1 MQRKLLKTSLFGFS
15 KTEVCDYIARVNDE
29 FNGKIDLLTAEHT
42 KEKNELMAQITA
54 LNEEL
59 DKYKQANADIAQA
72 LFDAQQYA
80 AELKAKADGEYKE
93 AQDELLA
100 IKETETDKLNTY
112 REKIE
117 KVRKDIVALL
127 SDIDDKLTSQTAETE
142 DLIAEYN
149 SEEGIAV

>member
-1 MQRKLLKTSLFGFS
+1 MQKKLLRTSLFGFS

-29 FNGKIDLLTAEHT
+29 FNGKIDLITAEHT
-42 KEKNELMAQITA
+42 KERNELTAQIAA
-54 LNEEL
+54 LNEEIN
-59 DKYKQANADIAQA
+59 KYKQANADIAQA

-80 AELKAKADGEYKE
+80 TELKAKADGEYKE
-93 AQDELLA
+93 TQDELLA
-100 IKETETDKLNTY
+100 LKEAETEKLNTY

-117 KVRKDIVALL
+117 NVRKEIVSVL
-127 SDIDDKLTSQTAETE
+127 SDIDDKLAAETVKTE

>member
-1 MQRKLLKTSLFGFS
+1 MQKKLLRTSLFGFS

-29 FNGKIDLLTAEHT
+29 FNSKIDLLTAEHT
-42 KEKNELMAQITA
+42 KERNELTAQIAA
-54 LNEEL
+54 LNEEIN
-59 DKYKQANADIAQA
+59 KYKQANADIAQA

-80 AELKAKADGEYKE
+80 TELKAKADGEYKE

-100 IKETETDKLNTY
+100 LKEAETYKLNTY

-117 KVRKDIVALL
+117 NVRKEIVSVL
-127 SDIDDKLTSQTAETE
+127 SDIDDKLAVKTGETE

>member
-1 MQRKLLKTSLFGFS
+1 MQKKLLRTSLFGFS

-29 FNGKIDLLTAEHT
+29 FNGKIDLITAEHT
-42 KEKNELMAQITA
+42 KERNELTAQIAA
-54 LNEEL
+54 LNEEIN
-59 DKYKQANADIAQA
+59 KYKQANADIAQA

-80 AELKAKADGEYKE
+80 TELKAKADGEYKE

-100 IKETETDKLNTY
+100 LKEAETDKLNTY

-117 KVRKDIVALL
+117 NVRKEIVSVL
-127 SDIDDKLTSQTAETE
+127 SDIDDKLVIEAVKTN
-142 DLIAEYN
+142 DLISEYN

>member
-1 MQRKLLKTSLFGFS
+1 MQKKLLRTSLFGFS

-29 FNGKIDLLTAEHT
+29 FNGKIDLITAEHT
-42 KEKNELMAQITA
+42 KERNELTAQIAA
-54 LNEEL
+54 LNEEIN
-59 DKYKQANADIAQA
+59 KYKQANADIAQA

-80 AELKAKADGEYKE
+80 TELKAKADGAYKE

-100 IKETETDKLNTY
+100 FKEAETDKLNTY

-117 KVRKDIVALL
+117 SVRKEIVSVL
-127 SDIDDKLTSQTAETE
+127 SDIDDKLAAETVKTE
-142 DLIAEYN
+142 DLIAEYH

>member
-42 KEKNELMAQITA
+42 NEKNELIAQITA

-127 SDIDDKLTSQTAETE
+127 SDIDDKLTCQTTETE

>member
-1 MQRKLLKTSLFGFS
+1 MQKKLLRTSLFGFS

-29 FNGKIDLLTAEHT
+29 FNSKIDLITAEHT
-42 KEKNELMAQITA
+42 KERNELTAQIAA
-54 LNEEL
+54 LNEEIN
-59 DKYKQANADIAQA
+59 KYKQANADIAQA

-80 AELKAKADGEYKE
+80 TELKAKADGEYKE

-100 IKETETDKLNTY
+100 LKEAETDKLNTY

-117 KVRKDIVALL
+117 NVRKEIVSVL
-127 SDIDDKLTSQTAETE
+127 SDIDDKLTVETGKTE
-142 DLIAEYN
+142 DLISEYN

>member
-1 MQRKLLKTSLFGFS
+1 MQKKLLRTSLFGFS

-29 FNGKIDLLTAEHT
+29 FNGKIDLITAEHT
-42 KEKNELMAQITA
+42 KERNELTAQIAA
-54 LNEEL
+54 LNEEIN
-59 DKYKQANADIAQA
+59 KYKQANADIAQA

-80 AELKAKADGEYKE
+80 TELKAKADGEYKG

-100 IKETETDKLNTY
+100 LKEAETDKLNTY

-117 KVRKDIVALL
+117 SVRKEIVSVL
-127 SDIDDKLTSQTAETE
+127 SDIDDKLAAETVKTE
-142 DLIAEYN
+142 DLIAEYH

>member
-1 MQRKLLKTSLFGFS
+1 MQKKLLRTSLFGFS

-29 FNGKIDLLTAEHT
+29 FNGKIDLITAEHT
-42 KEKNELMAQITA
+42 KERNELTAQIAA
-54 LNEEL
+54 LNEEIN
-59 DKYKQANADIAQA
+59 KYKQANADIAQA

-80 AELKAKADGEYKE
+80 TELKAKADGEYKE

-100 IKETETDKLNTY
+100 YKESETDKLNTY

-117 KVRKDIVALL
+117 NVRKEIVSVL
-127 SDIDDKLTSQTAETE
+127 SDIDDKLAAETVKTE

>member
-1 MQRKLLKTSLFGFS
+1 MQKKLLRTSLFGFS

-29 FNGKIDLLTAEHT
+29 FNGKIDLITAEHT
-42 KEKNELMAQITA
+42 KERNELTAQIAA
-54 LNEEL
+54 LNEEIN
-59 DKYKQANADIAQA
+59 KYKQANADIAQA

-80 AELKAKADGEYKE
+80 TELKAKADGEYKE
-93 AQDELLA
+93 AQDELFAL
-100 IKETETDKLNTY
+100 KEAETDKLNTY

-117 KVRKDIVALL
+117 NVRKEIVSVL
-127 SDIDDKLTSQTAETE
+127 SDIDDKLAAETVKTE

>member
-1 MQRKLLKTSLFGFS
+1 MQKKLLRTSLFGFS

-29 FNGKIDLLTAEHT
+29 FNSKIELITAEHT
-42 KEKNELMAQITA
+42 KERNELTAQIAA
-54 LNEEL
+54 LNEEIN
-59 DKYKQANADIAQA
+59 KYKQANADIAQA

-80 AELKAKADGEYKE
+80 TELKAKADGEYKE

-100 IKETETDKLNTY
+100 LKEAETAKLNTY

-117 KVRKDIVALL
+117 NVRKEIVSVL
-127 SDIDDKLTSQTAETE
+127 SDIDDKLAAETVKTE

>member
-1 MQRKLLKTSLFGFS
+1 MQKKLLRTSLFGFS

-29 FNGKIDLLTAEHT
+29 FNGKIDLITAEHT
-42 KEKNELMAQITA
+42 KERNELTAQIAA
-54 LNEEL
+54 LNEEIN
-59 DKYKQANADIAQA
+59 KYKQANADIAQA

-80 AELKAKADGEYKE
+80 TELKAKADGEYKE

-100 IKETETDKLNTY
+100 LKEAETDKLNTY

-117 KVRKDIVALL
+117 SVRKEIVSVL
-127 SDIDDKLTSQTAETE
+127 SDIDDKLAAETVKTE

-149 SEEGIAV
+149 SEEGITV

>member
-127 SDIDDKLTSQTAETE
+127 SDIDDKLTCQTAETE

>member
-1 MQRKLLKTSLFGFS
+1 MQKKLLRTSLFGFS

-42 KEKNELMAQITA
+42 KERNELTAQIA
-54 LNEEL
+54 VLNEEIN
-59 DKYKQANADIAQA
+59 KYKQANADIAQA

-80 AELKAKADGEYKE
+80 TELKAKADGEYKE

-100 IKETETDKLNTY
+100 LKEAETDKLNTY

-117 KVRKDIVALL
+117 KGRKEIVSVL
-127 SDIDDKLTSQTAETE
+127 SDIDDKLATETVKAE

>member
-1 MQRKLLKTSLFGFS
+1 MQKKLLRTSLFGFS

-29 FNGKIDLLTAEHT
+29 FNGKIDLITAEHT
-42 KEKNELMAQITA
+42 KERNELTAQIAT
-54 LNEEL
+54 LNEEIN
-59 DKYKQANADIAQA
+59 KYKQANADIAQA

-80 AELKAKADGEYKE
+80 TELKAKADGEYKE
-93 AQDELLA
+93 ARDELLA
-100 IKETETDKLNTY
+100 LKGAETDKLNTY

-117 KVRKDIVALL
+117 NVRKEIVSVL
-127 SDIDDKLTSQTAETE
+127 SDIDDKLAAETVKTE

>member
-1 MQRKLLKTSLFGFS
+1 MQKKLLRTSLFGFS
-15 KTEVCDYIARVNDE
+15 KTEVCDYNVRVNDE
-29 FNGKIDLLTAEHT
+29 FYSKIDLLTAEHT
-42 KEKNELMAQITA
+42 KERNELTAQIAA
-54 LNEEL
+54 LNEEIN
-59 DKYKQANADIAQA
+59 KYKQANADIAQA

-80 AELKAKADGEYKE
+80 TELKAKADGEYKE

-100 IKETETDKLNTY
+100 LKEAETDKLNTY

-117 KVRKDIVALL
+117 NVRKEIVSVL
-127 SDIDDKLTSQTAETE
+127 SDIDDKLAAETVKTE

>member
-1 MQRKLLKTSLFGFS
+1 MQKKLLRTSLFGFS

-29 FNGKIDLLTAEHT
+29 FNGKIDLITAEHT
-42 KEKNELMAQITA
+42 KERNELTAQIAA
-54 LNEEL
+54 LNEEIN
-59 DKYKQANADIAQA
+59 KYKQANADIAQA

-80 AELKAKADGEYKE
+80 TELKAKADGEYKE

-100 IKETETDKLNTY
+100 LKEAGTEKLNTY

-117 KVRKDIVALL
+117 NVRKEIVSVL
-127 SDIDDKLTSQTAETE
+127 SDIDDKLAAETVKTE
-142 DLIAEYN
+142 DLIAEYH

>member
-1 MQRKLLKTSLFGFS
+1 MQKKLLRTSLFGFS

-29 FNGKIDLLTAEHT
+29 FNSKIDLLTAEHT
-42 KEKNELMAQITA
+42 KERNELTAQIAA
-54 LNEEL
+54 LNEEIN
-59 DKYKQANADIAQA
+59 KYKQANADIAQA

-100 IKETETDKLNTY
+100 LKEAETDKLNTY

-117 KVRKDIVALL
+117 NVRKEIVSVL
-127 SDIDDKLTSQTAETE
+127 SDIDDKLTAQTGKTE
-142 DLIAEYN
+142 DLISEYN

>member
-1 MQRKLLKTSLFGFS
+1 MQKKLLRTSLFGFS

-29 FNGKIDLLTAEHT
+29 FNSKIDLITAEHT
-42 KEKNELMAQITA
+42 KERNELTAQIAA
-54 LNEEL
+54 LNEEIN
-59 DKYKQANADIAQA
+59 KYKQANADIAQA

-80 AELKAKADGEYKE
+80 TELKAKADGEYKE

-100 IKETETDKLNTY
+100 LKEAETDKLNTY

-117 KVRKDIVALL
+117 NVRKEIVSVL
-127 SDIDDKLTSQTAETE
+127 SNIDDKLAAETVKTE

>member
-1 MQRKLLKTSLFGFS
+1 MQKKLLRTSLFGFS

-29 FNGKIDLLTAEHT
+29 FNSKIDLITAEHT
-42 KEKNELMAQITA
+42 KERNELTAQIAA
-54 LNEEL
+54 LNEEIN
-59 DKYKQANADIAQA
+59 KYKQANADIAQA

-80 AELKAKADGEYKE
+80 TELKAKADGEYKE
-93 AQDELLA
+93 AQDELLVL
-100 IKETETDKLNTY
+100 KEAETDKLNTY

-117 KVRKDIVALL
+117 NVRKEIVSVL
-127 SDIDDKLTSQTAETE
+127 SDIDDKLAAETVKTE

>member
-1 MQRKLLKTSLFGFS
+1 MQKKLLRTSLFGFS

-29 FNGKIDLLTAEHT
+29 FNSKIDLITAEHT
-42 KEKNELMAQITA
+42 KERNELTAQIAA
-54 LNEEL
+54 LNEEIN
-59 DKYKQANADIAQA
+59 KYKQANADIAQA

-80 AELKAKADGEYKE
+80 TELKAKADGEYKE
-93 AQDELLA
+93 ARDELLA
-100 IKETETDKLNTY
+100 LKEAETDKLNTY

-117 KVRKDIVALL
+117 NVRKEIVSVL
-127 SDIDDKLTSQTAETE
+127 SDIDDKLAAETVRTE

>member
-1 MQRKLLKTSLFGFS
+1 ML
-15 KTEVCDYIARVNDE
+15 N
-29 FNGKIDLLTAEHT
+29 AEHT
-42 KEKNELMAQITA
+42 KEKNELTAQIAA
-54 LNEEL
+54 LNEEIG
-59 DKYKQANADIAQA
+59 KYKQANADIAQA

-80 AELKAKADGEYKE
+80 TELKAKADGEYKG

-100 IKETETDKLNTY
+100 FKQTETDKLNAY

-117 KVRKDIVALL
+117 NIRKEIASALYA
-127 SDIDDKLTSQTAETE
+127 IDYKLTVETAKTE

>member
-1 MQRKLLKTSLFGFS
+1 MQKKLLRTSLFGFS

-42 KEKNELMAQITA
+42 KERNELTAQIAA
-54 LNEEL
+54 LNEEIN
-59 DKYKQANADIAQA
+59 KYKQANADIAQA

-80 AELKAKADGEYKE
+80 TELKAKADGEYKE

-100 IKETETDKLNTY
+100 LKETETDKLNTY

-117 KVRKDIVALL
+117 KVRKDIVTLL
-127 SDIDDKLTSQTAETE
+127 SEIDDKLTCQTTETE

>member
-1 MQRKLLKTSLFGFS
+1 MQKKLLRTSLFGFS

-29 FNGKIDLLTAEHT
+29 FNGKIDLITAEHT
-42 KEKNELMAQITA
+42 KERNELTAQIAA
-54 LNEEL
+54 LNEEIN
-59 DKYKQANADIAQA
+59 KYKQANADIAQA

-80 AELKAKADGEYKE
+80 TELKAKADGEYKE

-100 IKETETDKLNTY
+100 FKEAETDKLNTY

-117 KVRKDIVALL
+117 NVRKEIVSVL
-127 SDIDDKLTSQTAETE
+127 SDIDDKLAAETVKTE

-149 SEEGIAV
+149 SEEGITV

>member
-1 MQRKLLKTSLFGFS
+1 MQKKLLRTSLFGFS

-29 FNGKIDLLTAEHT
+29 FNGKIDLITAEHT
-42 KEKNELMAQITA
+42 KERNELTAQIAA
-54 LNEEL
+54 LNEEIN
-59 DKYKQANADIAQA
+59 KYKQANADIAQA

-80 AELKAKADGEYKE
+80 TELKAKADGEYKE
-93 AQDELLA
+93 ARDELLA
-100 IKETETDKLNTY
+100 LKEAETDKLNTY

-117 KVRKDIVALL
+117 NVRKEIVYVL
-127 SDIDDKLTSQTAETE
+127 SDIDDKLAVKTGETE

>member
-1 MQRKLLKTSLFGFS
+1 MQKKLLRTSLFGFS

-29 FNGKIDLLTAEHT
+29 FNGKIDLITAEQTKERNELTA
-42 KEKNELMAQITA
+42 QIAA
-54 LNEEL
+54 LNEEIN
-59 DKYKQANADIAQA
+59 KYKQANADIAQA

-80 AELKAKADGEYKE
+80 TELKAKADGEYKE

-100 IKETETDKLNTY
+100 LKEAETDKLNTY

-117 KVRKDIVALL
+117 SVRKEIVSVL
-127 SDIDDKLTSQTAETE
+127 SNIDDKLAAETVKTE

>member
-1 MQRKLLKTSLFGFS
+1 MRKKLLRTSLFGFS

-29 FNGKIDLLTAEHT
+29 FNGKIDLITAEHT
-42 KEKNELMAQITA
+42 KERNELTAQIAA
-54 LNEEL
+54 LNEEIN
-59 DKYKQANADIAQA
+59 KYKQANADIAQA

-80 AELKAKADGEYKE
+80 TELKAKADREYKE

-100 IKETETDKLNTY
+100 LKEAETDKLNTY

-117 KVRKDIVALL
+117 NVRKEIVSVL
-127 SDIDDKLTSQTAETE
+127 SDIDDKLTAQTGKTE
-142 DLIAEYN
+142 DLISEYN

>member
-1 MQRKLLKTSLFGFS
+1 MQKKLLRTSLFGFS

-29 FNGKIDLLTAEHT
+29 FNSKIDLITAEHT
-42 KEKNELMAQITA
+42 KERNELTAQIAA
-54 LNEEL
+54 LNEEIN
-59 DKYKQANADIAQA
+59 KYKQANADIAQA

-80 AELKAKADGEYKE
+80 TELKAKADGEYKE

-100 IKETETDKLNTY
+100 LKEAETDKLNTY

-117 KVRKDIVALL
+117 NVRKEIVSVL
-127 SDIDDKLTSQTAETE
+127 SDIDDKLAAETVKTE
-142 DLIAEYN
+142 DLISEYN

>member
-1 MQRKLLKTSLFGFS
+1 MQKKLLRTSLFGFS

-29 FNGKIDLLTAEHT
+29 FNGKIDLITAEHT
-42 KEKNELMAQITA
+42 KERNELTAQIAA
-54 LNEEL
+54 LNEEIN
-59 DKYKQANADIAQA
+59 KYKQANADIAQA

-80 AELKAKADGEYKE
+80 TELKAKADGEYKE

-100 IKETETDKLNTY
+100 LKEAETDKLNTY

-117 KVRKDIVALL
+117 KVRKEIVSVL
-127 SDIDDKLTSQTAETE
+127 SDIDDQLTVETGKTE
-142 DLIAEYN
+142 DLMAEYN

>member
-1 MQRKLLKTSLFGFS
+1 MQKKLLRTSLFGFS

-29 FNGKIDLLTAEHT
+29 FNGKIDLITAEHT
-42 KEKNELMAQITA
+42 KEKNELTAQIAA
-54 LNEEL
+54 LNEEIN
-59 DKYKQANADIAQA
+59 KYKQANADIAQA

-80 AELKAKADGEYKE
+80 TELKAKADGEYKE
-93 AQDELLA
+93 AQDELLTL
-100 IKETETDKLNTY
+100 KEAETAKLNTY

-117 KVRKDIVALL
+117 NVRKEIVSVL
-127 SDIDDKLTSQTAETE
+127 SDIDDKLAAETVKTE

>member
-1 MQRKLLKTSLFGFS
+1 MQKKLLRTSLFGFS

-29 FNGKIDLLTAEHT
+29 FNGKIDLITAEHT
-42 KEKNELMAQITA
+42 KERNELTAQIAA
-54 LNEEL
+54 LNEEIN
-59 DKYKQANADIAQA
+59 KYKQANADIAQA

-80 AELKAKADGEYKE
+80 TELKAKADGEYKE

-100 IKETETDKLNTY
+100 LKEAETEKLNTY

-117 KVRKDIVALL
+117 NVRKEIVSVL
-127 SDIDDKLTSQTAETE
+127 SDIDDKLAAETVKTE

>member
-1 MQRKLLKTSLFGFS
+1 MQKKLLRTSLFGFS

-29 FNGKIDLLTAEHT
+29 FNSKIDLITAEHT
-42 KEKNELMAQITA
+42 KERNELTAQIAA
-54 LNEEL
+54 LNEEIN
-59 DKYKQANADIAQA
+59 KYKQANADIAQA

-80 AELKAKADGEYKE
+80 TELKAKADGEYKE
-93 AQDELLA
+93 VQDELLA
-100 IKETETDKLNTY
+100 LKEAETDKLNTY

-117 KVRKDIVALL
+117 NVRKEIVSVL
-127 SDIDDKLTSQTAETE
+127 SDIDDKLAAETVKTE

>member
-1 MQRKLLKTSLFGFS
+1 MQKKLLRTSLFGFS

-29 FNGKIDLLTAEHT
+29 FNGKIDLITAEHT
-42 KEKNELMAQITA
+42 KERNELTAQIAA
-54 LNEEL
+54 LNEEIN
-59 DKYKQANADIAQA
+59 KYKQANADIAQA

-80 AELKAKADGEYKE
+80 TELKAKADGEYKE

-100 IKETETDKLNTY
+100 LKEAETDKLNTY

-117 KVRKDIVALL
+117 NVRKEIVSVL
-127 SDIDDKLTSQTAETE
+127 SDIDDKLTAETVKTE

>member
-1 MQRKLLKTSLFGFS
+1 MQKKLLRTSLFGFS

-29 FNGKIDLLTAEHT
+29 FNCKIDLITAEHT
-42 KEKNELMAQITA
+42 KERNELTAQIAA
-54 LNEEL
+54 LNEEIN
-59 DKYKQANADIAQA
+59 KYKQANADIAQA

-80 AELKAKADGEYKE
+80 TELKAKADGEYKE

-100 IKETETDKLNTY
+100 LKEAETDKLNTY

-117 KVRKDIVALL
+117 NVRKEIVSVL
-127 SDIDDKLTSQTAETE
+127 SDIDDKLAAETVKTE

>member
-1 MQRKLLKTSLFGFS
+1 MQKKLLRTSLFGFS

-29 FNGKIDLLTAEHT
+29 FNRKIDLITAEHT
-42 KEKNELMAQITA
+42 KERNELTAQIAA
-54 LNEEL
+54 LNEEIN
-59 DKYKQANADIAQA
+59 KYKQANADIAQA

-80 AELKAKADGEYKE
+80 TELKAKADGEYKE
-93 AQDELLA
+93 AQNELLA
-100 IKETETDKLNTY
+100 LKEAETDKLNTY

-117 KVRKDIVALL
+117 SVRKEIVSVL
-127 SDIDDKLTSQTAETE
+127 SDIDDKLAAETVKTE

>member
-1 MQRKLLKTSLFGFS
+1 MQKKLLRTSLFGFS

-29 FNGKIDLLTAEHT
+29 FNGKIDLITAEHT
-42 KEKNELMAQITA
+42 KERNELTAQIAA
-54 LNEEL
+54 LNEEIN
-59 DKYKQANADIAQA
+59 KYKQANADIAQA

-80 AELKAKADGEYKE
+80 TELKAKADGEYKE

-100 IKETETDKLNTY
+100 LKEAETDKLNTY

-117 KVRKDIVALL
+117 NIRKEIVSVL
-127 SDIDDKLTSQTAETE
+127 SDIDDKLAAETVKTE